1 MSLQEEIEARR
12 RLIKTDSYS
21 MSIGELMS
29 IYQNNELDLHPEFQR
44 FFRWSLPQKTKLIE
58 SIMLGIPLP
67 PVFVSQRQDGVWD
80 VIDGLQRLSTI
91 FQFAGILL
99 DNDGNKVERLKLSKA
114 KYLPS
119 LENKIWESKGDDKD
133 DDCLTQQQRID
144 IRRSKID
151 VNIIQRES
159 NKDTKYDMF
168 ERLNTGGTPLSEQ
181 EVRNCLLI
189 MTNREFYKSFES
201 LANNPDFQESV
212 TLTDRAREER
222 YDMELITRFIVLR
235 HSEIGALAARDDV
248 NTFITEK
255 LVDLASGDFDF
266 AVETARFEK
275 TFRIINSALADNA
288 FKKYVV
294 EKSRYSG
301 GFLVSVFEM
310 IAIGLGQNVDAWADE
325 VRAQERVKEVS
336 KIIWHDVRFTS
347 HQGSGVRGSSRIPHT
362 IPLGAEL
369 FAA

>member
-1 MSLQEEIEARR
+1 MSL
-12 RLIKTDSYS
+12 S
-21 MSIGELMS
+21 
-29 IYQNNELDLHPEFQR
+29 
-44 FFRWSLPQKTKLIE
+44 QKTKLIE

-91 FQFAGILL
+91 FQFAGILV
-99 DNDGNKVERLKLSKA
+99 DNEGQKVEALKLSKA

-119 LENKIWESKGDDKD
+119 LENKIWENKNDENDENS
-133 DDCLTQQQRID
+133 LTQQQRID
-144 IRRSKID
+144 IRRSKVD

-189 MTNREFYKSFES
+189 MTNRDFYKAFEA
-201 LANNPDFQESV
+201 LADNHDFQDSV

-222 YDMELITRFIVLR
+222 YDMELVTRFIVLR
-235 HSEIGALAARDDV
+235 HSKISDIAARDDV

-255 LVDLASGDFDF
+255 LIDLASSDFDF
-266 AVETARFEK
+266 SQETTRFEK
-275 TFRIINSALADNA
+275 TFRIINSALSDNA
-288 FKKYVV
+288 FKKYSA
-294 EKSRYSG
+294 ERSKYSG
-301 GFLVSVFEM
+301 GFLVSAFE
-310 IAIGLGQNVDAWADE
+310 IVAIGLGQNIDSWTDE
-325 VRAQERVKEVS
+325 TAAKERVRTVS
-336 KIIWHDVRFTS
+336 QAMWSDTRFTN
-347 HQGSGVRGSSRIPHT
+347 HQGSGIRGSSRIPHT